1 MTTNPTFTVTE
12 EQQMLR
18 SAARDLLSARGGSE
32 QVRSVMMTDEA
43 VDEAAYKELAQM
55 GLVGLLVPEEHG
67 GSGSGFVEVGIVAEE
82 LGRSLL
88 PMPFLS
94 SAVLA
99 TTAIL
104 TAGND
109 EQKAAHL
116 PGLASGERTAT
127 LVHLDE
133 RGRLDADPGV
143 AASSSGDGWTLNGT
157 SGFVLDGL
165 SADLLVVAA
174 TTDDGVALFV
184 VPADASGVQ
193 REKVDVLDLTRPMAT
208 VRLNGVEVEDGSRL
222 QGGAP
227 ATAALHAALTAGLM
241 ALASEQVGGARYVH
255 EDVTEYARTR
265 MQFGRAIGSFQAIKH
280 RIADL
285 MVELESATSAVM
297 HAQRAVAEHDRE
309 EMQIAVPMAKA
320 YASEV
325 YEHIAGE
332 AIQIYGGIG
341 FTWEHDAHLYFKR
354 AKASR
359 LLLGSPHHH
368 RRVLADVLGL

>member
-43 VDEAAYKELAQM
+43 VDQAAYKELAQM

-88 PMPFLS
+88 PMPYLS

-104 TAGND
+104 TAGDD

-116 PGLASGERTAT
+116 PGLASGEQTAT
-127 LVHLDE
+127 LAHLDE
-133 RGRLDADPGV
+133 RGRIDAAPGV
-143 AASSSGDGWTLNGT
+143 TAASSGDGWRLSGT
-157 SGFVLDGL
+157 AGYVLDGL
-165 SADLLVVAA
+165 TADTLVVAA
-174 TTDDGVALFV
+174 TSDDGLALFV
-184 VPADASGVQ
+184 VPADADGVQ

-208 VRLNGVEVEDGSRL
+208 VRLDGVEVDDRARL
-222 QGGAP
+222 QGAAP
-227 ATAALHAALTAGLM
+227 AAAALHASLTAGLM
-241 ALASEQVGGARYVH
+241 TVASEQLGGARFVH

-297 HAQRAVAEHDRE
+297 HAQRVVADHDRE
-309 EMQIAVPMAKA
+309 EMAVAVPMAKA

-359 LLLGSPHHH
+359 LLLGSPAHH

>member
-1 MTTNPTFTVTE
+1 VTTNPTFTVTE

-18 SAARDLLSARGGSE
+18 SSARQLLEARGGSE
-32 QVRSVMMTDEA
+32 RVREVMMTDEG

-67 GSGSGFVEVGIVAEE
+67 GSGSTFVEAGIVLEE
-82 LGRSLL
+82 LGRALL
-88 PMPFLS
+88 PVPYLS

-104 TAGND
+104 AGGSE

-116 PGLASGERTAT
+116 PSLASGDKRAT
-127 LVHLDE
+127 LAHLNGA
-133 RGRLDADPGV
+133 GRIDADPGV
-143 AASSSGDGWTLNGT
+143 TATAAGEGYELSGTAGY
-157 SGFVLDGL
+157 VLDGL
-165 SADLLVVAA
+165 TADTLVVAA
-174 TTDDGVALFV
+174 TSDDGIELFIV
-184 VPADASGVQ
+184 DAATDGVR
-193 REKVDVLDLTRPMAT
+193 REKVEVLDLTRPMAT
-208 VRLNGVEVEDGSRL
+208 VVFDGVTVDADARLSGA
-222 QGGAP
+222 GGGE
-227 ATAALHAALTAGLM
+227 ALHDALTAGLV
-241 ALASEQVGGARYVH
+241 AIASEQSGAARYVH
-255 EDVTEYARTR
+255 GDVTEFARTR

-297 HAQRAVAEHDRE
+297 HAQRALADADRE
-309 EMQIAVPMAKA
+309 EIAIAAPMAKA
-320 YASEV
+320 YASDV
-325 YEHIAGE
+325 FEHIAGE

-359 LLLGSPHHH
+359 LLLGSPHRH

>member
-1 MTTNPTFTVTE
+1 VTTNPTFTVTE

-18 SAARDLLSARGGSE
+18 SSARQVLEARGGSE
-32 QVRSVMMTDEA
+32 RVREVMMTDEA

-67 GSGSGFVEVGIVAEE
+67 GSGSTFVEAGIVLEE
-82 LGRSLL
+82 LGRALL
-88 PMPFLS
+88 PVPYLS

-104 TAGND
+104 AGGSG
-109 EQKAAHL
+109 EQQAAHL
-116 PGLASGERTAT
+116 PDLASGERRAT
-127 LVHLDE
+127 LAHLDE
-133 RGRLDADPGV
+133 AGRLDADPGV
-143 AASSSGDGWTLNGT
+143 QAEAKGDTFELSGT
-157 SGFVLDGL
+157 SGYVLDGL
-165 SADLLVVAA
+165 TADLLVVAA
-174 TTDDGVALFV
+174 TTGEGIELFV
-184 VPADASGVQ
+184 VPADAAGVS

-208 VRLNGVEVEDGSRL
+208 VRFEGVAVDAGDRL
-222 QGGAP
+222 SGAGGAE
-227 ATAALHAALTAGLM
+227 ALHEALTAGLV
-241 ALASEQVGGARYVH
+241 AIASEQSGASRYVH
-255 EDVTEYARTR
+255 EDVTEFARTR

-285 MVELESATSAVM
+285 MVELESSTSAVM
-297 HAQRAVAEHDRE
+297 HAQRSLAAGDRQEVA
-309 EMQIAVPMAKA
+309 IAAPMAKA

-325 YEHIAGE
+325 FEHIAGE

-359 LLLGSPHHH
+359 LLLGSPHQH